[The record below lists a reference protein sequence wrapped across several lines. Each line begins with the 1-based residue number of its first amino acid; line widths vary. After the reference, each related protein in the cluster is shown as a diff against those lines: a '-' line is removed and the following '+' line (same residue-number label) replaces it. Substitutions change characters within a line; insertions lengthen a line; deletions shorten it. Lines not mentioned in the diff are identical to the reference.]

1 MLTTADL
8 VAMLV
13 LSTMLVLSR
22 YRATVQKYP
31 FPEKKSI
38 VDVVLCQHRDSRVDC
53 EEIIRLKKMKRWPA
67 LQPRRFWQQ
76 VATVVRMTSSGWRSA
91 LLLPFAN
98 NTSIE

>member
-67 LQPRRFWQQ
+67 LQPPK
-76 VATVVRMTSSGWRSA
+76 VLATSGNCSQNDLFRLEISPSA
-91 LLLPFAN
+91 P
-98 NTSIE
+98 IC